1 MEDRLQIKWADAS
14 MIASLRHVWKV
25 CFGDTEDYLD
35 LFFGRRFPSSRAL
48 TAWVDDTLA
57 GTVYLLDAEME
68 GHPFW
73 YGYAVGTLPEFRGMG
88 ISRRLHEEIFRMAE
102 EQNARY
108 AVHPQGDHLIA
119 FYEKL
124 GLKQGFF
131 HKVVTL
137 CAKPADVEG
146 LSLTELSAFDYTK
159 LRDAAFDAPDFVRW
173 DEAAVDYAVEENA
186 FCGGFC
192 RALTDGETVWALF
205 GDIRGSNTLFLRETT
220 MPDDVILRAVPL
232 LAKEFDCT
240 SITMRLPAD
249 SQLDGTV
256 EMSGMVRGNGAPD
269 CGYLNL
275 MLD

>member
-1 MEDRLQIKWADAS
+1 MKDRLQIKWADAS
-14 MIASLRHVWKV
+14 MIPALRRVWEV
-25 CFGDTEDYLD
+25 CFWDIEAYLD
-35 LFFGRRFPSSRAL
+35 LFFSRRFPGSRAL
-48 TAWVDDTLA
+48 TACVDDTLA
-57 GTVYLLDAEME
+57 GVVYLLDAEMN
-68 GHPFW
+68 GRPFW

-88 ISRRLHEEIFRMAE
+88 ISRRLHEEIFCMAD
-102 EQNARY
+102 EQNALY

-137 CAKPADVEG
+137 CAEPADVEG
-146 LSLTELSAFDYTK
+146 LALTTLPAPAYAH
-159 LRDAAFDAPDFVRW
+159 LRDAAFAGLDFVRW

-205 GDIRGSNTLFLRETT
+205 GDVRDDTLFLRETT
-220 MPDDVILRAVPL
+220 MDDDVILRAAPL
-232 LAKEFDCT
+232 LAKAFDCT
-240 SITMRLPAD
+240 RITMRLPAR

-256 EMSGMVRGNGAPD
+256 EMSGMVRGDGAPD

>member
-1 MEDRLQIKWADAS
+1 MKDELQIKWADAS
-14 MIASLRHVWKV
+14 MIARLRHVWEE
-25 CFGDTEDYLD
+25 CFWDVQDYLD
-35 LFFGRRFPSSRAL
+35 LFFSRRFPSSRAL
-48 TAWVDDTLA
+48 TAWVGDTLA
-57 GTVYLLDAEME
+57 GTVYLLDAELD
-68 GHPFW
+68 GRPFW

-88 ISRRLHEEIFRMAE
+88 ISRYLHEEIFRMAD
-102 EQNARY
+102 EQNALY

-137 CAKPADVEG
+137 CAEPADVEG

-159 LRDAAFDAPDFVRW
+159 LRDAAFSAPDFVRW
-173 DEAAVDYAVEENA
+173 GADAVDYAVEENA
-186 FCGGFC
+186 FCHGFC
-192 RALTDGETVWALF
+192 RALTDGENVWALF
-205 GDIRGSNTLFLRETT
+205 GDVREDTLFLRETT
-220 MPDDVILRAVPL
+220 MPDAVILRAAPL

-240 SITMRLPAD
+240 RITMRLPAG

-256 EMSGMVRGNGAPD
+256 EMSGMVRGAGSPD

>member
-1 MEDRLQIKWADAS
+1 MKDELQIKWADAS
-14 MIASLRHVWKV
+14 MIPALRHVWEV
-25 CFGDTEDYLD
+25 CFGDMEDYLD
-35 LFFGRRFPSSRAL
+35 LFFSRRFPSSRAL
-48 TAWVDDTLA
+48 TAWVGDTLA
-57 GTVYLLDAEME
+57 GTVYLLDAELD
-68 GHPFW
+68 GRPFW

-88 ISRRLHEEIFRMAE
+88 ISRRLHEEIFRMAD
-102 EQNARY
+102 EQNALY

-131 HKVVTL
+131 YKVVTL
-137 CAKPADVEG
+137 CAKPSDVEG
-146 LSLTELSAFDYTK
+146 LSLTELSASDYAK

-173 DEAAVDYAVEENA
+173 DADAVDYAVEENA

-205 GDIRGSNTLFLRETT
+205 GDVRDDTLFVRETT
-220 MPDDVILRAVPL
+220 MPDAVILRAAPL

-240 SITMRLPAD
+240 RIAMRLPAG

-256 EMSGMVRGNGAPD
+256 EMSGMVRGAGSPD